1 MDDPEHFRARAV
13 RLYAVAIQTRDTNPE
28 YADRLIAEA
37 IELQDRA
44 EQAPS
49 PVPRTE
55 QPENEDPE

>member
-1 MDDPEHFRARAV
+1 M
-13 RLYAVAIQTRDTNPE
+13 AIQTRDTNPE

-49 PVPRTE
+49 PMPRTE
-55 QPENEDPE
+55 QPKNEDPD